1 MKLLH
6 QARTADLAS
15 TDALSRLFEVT
26 VVLSEAMADA
36 LGRRGL
42 TTSRA
47 EVLWRLHRDGPTTQ
61 RALSEALAVTPR
73 NVTGLVDGLE
83 GGGFVTREA
92 HPTDRRAT
100 LVTLTKRGAKAAKTL
115 ADDQERMDQALFGDM
130 PASQVRALVAALD
143 RVLDRLPSI
152 QRAVSSR

>member
-6 QARTADLAS
+6 QSRTSDLAR
-15 TDALSRLFEVT
+15 DDVLSRLFEVT
-26 VVLSEAMADA
+26 VVLSDAMTVA
-36 LGRRGL
+36 LSERGL

-61 RALSEALAVTPR
+61 RDLSEALAVTPR

-83 GGGFVTREA
+83 AGGFVTREP

-100 LVTLTKRGAKAAKTL
+100 LVTLTKGGAKAAQSL
-115 ADDQERMDQALFGDM
+115 AEDQDQMDAVLFGDLS
-130 PASQVRALVAALD
+130 PKQRQLLAAALD
-143 RVLDRLPSI
+143 HVLDRLPTLRTE
-152 QRAVSSR
+152 QAK